1 MRRDALTLPPP
12 SSFHFHLPL
21 LPTSLLSSPRS
32 SFPHSLHST
41 PPSPSHTLPSSLLS
55 PPLSLTPLSSLPV
68 PLPLPNP
75 HHTPPPPSPLPSLSP
90 PLPPRV
96 LPPILLPFSTC
107 LKSINTGLIPLR
119 GRVAQALGAV
129 NILYLRSAVPGSQ
142 RGGLHT
148 ATCLCL
154 REVASV

>member
-1 MRRDALTLPPP
+1 MAGTLRRCGGV
-12 SSFHFHLPL
+12 FE
-21 LPTSLLSSPRS
+21 
-32 SFPHSLHST
+32 
-41 PPSPSHTLPSSLLS
+41 
-55 PPLSLTPLSSLPV
+55 
-68 PLPLPNP
+68 LPLPSQP
-75 HHTPPPPSPLPSLSP
+75 TPYSTFSTPPLPSLSP

-129 NILYLRSAVPGSQ
+129 NILHLRSAASGSL

-148 ATCLCL
+148 AQCLCL